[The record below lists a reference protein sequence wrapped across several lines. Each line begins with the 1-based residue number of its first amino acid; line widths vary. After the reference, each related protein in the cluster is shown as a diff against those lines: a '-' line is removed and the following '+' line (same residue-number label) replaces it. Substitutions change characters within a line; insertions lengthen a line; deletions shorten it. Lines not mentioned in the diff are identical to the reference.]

1 MTSAG
6 QAGRD
11 RNISFI
17 GPPKSG
23 KTYAMCETRFYRMRS
38 VYIDITDDPATL
50 APVSSPLLPPSS
62 PGFIEQWARSGAI
75 SSTALNDLSCHL
87 TLHAGSLIDD
97 PKELLR
103 VCKTVTAAASGSPG
117 RWTFYLDEV
126 GALVQH
132 GHKKLVE
139 HFAAVARLGR
149 QKGVSVCTGTHRP
162 QEMPPAFR
170 AVTEETWLT
179 GCGNYADYEFVRRNM
194 GGPELVEAVRQV
206 SAYRAAAKTAS
217 VPEYPFVRK
226 LHSGER
232 KWSRKEGEPEW
243 LVSSDGDWCVT
254 EQVGGGRLGR
264 RQ

>member
-1 MTSAG
+1 MVNAG

-23 KTYAMCETRFYRMRS
+23 KTYAMCETRYYRMRS
-38 VYIDITDDPATL
+38 VFIDITNDPLTM
-50 APVSSPLLPPSS
+50 PEVSVLGTST
-62 PGFIEQWARSGAI
+62 PGFIEKCARDGNMAAA
-75 SSTALNDLSCHL
+75 ALKDTSCHL

-103 VCKTVTAAASGSPG
+103 VCKLATAAAASAPG

-126 GALVQH
+126 GALAQH

-162 QEMPPAFR
+162 QEMPPPFR

-206 SAYRAAAKTAS
+206 SAYRAAAKTAGR
-217 VPEYPFVRK
+217 PEYPFVRK
-226 LHSGER
+226 LHSGEK
-232 KWSRKEGEPEW
+232 KWSRKDGEPEW
-243 LVSSDGDWCVT
+243 LVSSNGDWVVT

-264 RQ
+264 KQ

>member
-1 MTSAG
+1 MISGG

-11 RNISFI
+11 RNISFV
-17 GPPKSG
+17 GPPASG

-38 VYIDITDDPATL
+38 VYIDITDDPATI
-50 APVSSPLLPPSS
+50 ASSGLVGASS
-62 PGFIEQWARSGAI
+62 PGYLEECATGGAF
-75 SSTALNDLSCHL
+75 SVAALNDSSCHL
-87 TLHAGSLIDD
+87 TLHAGSLIDH
-97 PKELLR
+97 PEELLR
-103 VCKTVTAAASGSPG
+103 VCKLATDAAGKAPG
-117 RWTFYLDEV
+117 RWTFYVDEV

-132 GHKKLVE
+132 GHKKLVD

-162 QEMPPAFR
+162 QEMPTAFR

-206 SAYRAAAKTAS
+206 SAYRAAAKTAGRT
-217 VPEYPFVRK
+217 EFPFVRK
-226 LHSGER
+226 LHSGENR
-232 KWSRKEGEPEW
+232 WRRKEGEPEW

-264 RQ
+264 KQ

>member
-1 MTSAG
+1 MINAG
-6 QAGRD
+6 KAGRD

-23 KTYAMCETRFYRMRS
+23 KTYAMCETRYYRLHT
-38 VYIDITDDPATL
+38 VYIDITDDLATL
-50 APVSSPLLPPSS
+50 P
-62 PGFIEQWARSGAI
+62 PGFTAVGAE
-75 SSTALNDLSCHL
+75 TAAFLEACATGGAFSAASIKGYSCHF
-87 TLHAGSLIDD
+87 TLHAGSLIDN

-103 VCKTVTAAASGSPG
+103 VCKLATNAAAEAPG

-162 QEMPPAFR
+162 QEMPPPFR

-206 SAYRAAAKTAS
+206 SAYRAAAKTAGR
-217 VPEYPFVRK
+217 PEYPFVRK
-226 LHSGER
+226 LHSGEN
-232 KWSRKEGEPEW
+232 KWRRKEGEPEW

-264 RQ
+264 KQ

>member
-1 MTSAG
+1 MISAG

-38 VYIDITDDPATL
+38 IYVDITDDPTTL
-50 APVSSPLLPPSS
+50 ASASVLCGTST
-62 PGFIEQWARSGAI
+62 PGFIEQCATSGALSAAAI
-75 SSTALNDLSCHL
+75 NDLSCHL
-87 TLHAGSLIDD
+87 TLHAGPLLDN

-103 VCKTVTAAASGSPG
+103 VCKLATNAAAEAPG

-206 SAYRAAAKTAS
+206 SAYRAAAKTAG

-226 LHSGER
+226 LHSGEK
-232 KWSRKEGEPEW
+232 KWSRKDGEPEW
-243 LVSSDGDWCVT
+243 LVSSNGDWCVT

-264 RQ
+264 KQ